1 MSQNRNTNVTQTFIV
16 EAIDGATFSACTA
29 IYTNLLESCFDDVI
43 YIGSN
48 VSSIGAYS
56 GTSIYGTNIY
66 SGNTNLSTIINNA
79 SIYLTGGT
87 YTNGTLTLRNNNL
100 SAISVSGFNY
110 LDVPFNSHTGDTSI
124 HYAKSAITLSNIG
137 SSAHTH
143 TISEINSL
151 QSKLDSK
158 LEVTGGTIT
167 GNVTANTFYGD
178 GSGLTNLKII
188 NEANLVTSND
198 TTYTIDTIT
207 GITNDSSK
215 FIEVYVTAH
224 LDSNN
229 YGFWKRTIAIMNISG
244 TTSVMFENYD
254 IDKQSSGLNPSDVSF
269 SGVGS
274 NVLIQVSGELS
285 KTYNWTSNWEIIKR

>member
-1 MSQNRNTNVTQTFIV
+1 MSQNRNTNVTQTFII
-16 EAIDGATFSACTA
+16 EAIDDATFSACTA
-29 IYTNLLESCFDDVI
+29 IYTNALDSCFGGVI
-43 YIGSN
+43 SIGSDL
-48 VSSIGAYS
+48 SSIGSYT
-56 GTSIYGTNIY
+56 GTSIYGTSFY
-66 SGNTNLSTIINNA
+66 SGGTNLSTLINNA

-100 SAISVSGFNY
+100 STINVSGFNY
-110 LDVPFNSHTGDTSI
+110 LDTPFNSHTGDTSI
-124 HYAKSAITLSNIG
+124 HYVKSAITLSNIG

-158 LEVTGGTIT
+158 FEITGGTIT

-188 NEANLVTSND
+188 NEANLITSND
-198 TTYTIDTIT
+198 TTYTIDTVT
-207 GITNDSSK
+207 GITNNTSK

-224 LDSNN
+224 LDINN
-229 YGFWKRTIAIMNISG
+229 YGFWKRTIAVMNISG